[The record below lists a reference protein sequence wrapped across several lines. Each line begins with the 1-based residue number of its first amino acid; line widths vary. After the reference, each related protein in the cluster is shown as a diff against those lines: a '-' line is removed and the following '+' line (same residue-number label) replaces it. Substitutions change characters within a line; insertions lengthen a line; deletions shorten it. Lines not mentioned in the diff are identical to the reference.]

1 MEITLQGIG
10 VSPGIAIGPALLFNV
25 GRFDVP
31 KYRIA
36 DPDAELA
43 RLHRAMEATRA
54 YLLELHRKTADELGQ
69 SHADIF
75 NAHLMLL
82 DDVTMRDE
90 VSARVR
96 EECLNVEYV
105 LQEFIQRYVRVLE
118 SAVDPQFRERA
129 ADFVDVGD
137 RILRSLLDAER
148 PNIRDLAQ
156 PSVIVTHDLSPSD
169 TATMDLDDVLG
180 VALDSGGVTSHTAI
194 LARALELPAVVGL
207 SQAAGKVENG
217 DTVIVDGAAGI
228 FIVRPGAETL
238 QHYREA
244 QLSLEIQR
252 EEIVR
257 AGGQGPATTLDGVQI
272 PVLANIELPV
282 EIPHGIKAHAQG
294 VGLYRTEYLFLNR
307 STLPDEEE
315 QYRNYRE
322 VADALY
328 PNPVT
333 LRTID
338 VGGDK
343 LVQHI
348 QMLREENPQLGWR
361 AVRFCLARPDIF
373 KVQLRALLRAS
384 VAGNVQIMFPMI
396 SGLEELRQA
405 KAILSEVMDEL
416 AAKGIDFDP
425 AVKVGSMIEI
435 PSAVAITDLLAR
447 ECDFFSIGTNDLIQY
462 SLAVDRGNEKIA
474 HLYQPAHP
482 AVLRMIKRTADSA
495 AAAGIPCALCG
506 EMAGDALYT
515 EVLLGLGVTSLSMS
529 AVAVPVVRAEIAHM
543 RMDDARALAQRV
555 VEMGAIAD
563 IRSLLQ
569 QRHEDRAARKHTPA
583 TWPVEANGETLH
595 G

>member
-1 MEITLQGIG
+1 MEITLRGIG

-25 GRFDVP
+25 DRFDVP
-31 KYRIA
+31 KYRIE
-36 DPDAELA
+36 DPDAEIA
-43 RLHRAMEATRA
+43 RLDKAIDATRI
-54 YLLELHRKTADELGQ
+54 YLNRLHRKTADELGQ
-69 SHADIF
+69 GHADIF
-75 NAHLMLL
+75 KAHLMILE
-82 DDVTMRDE
+82 DVALRE
-90 VSARVR
+90 EAVARVR
-96 EECLNVEYV
+96 NERINVEHV
-105 LQEFIQRYVRVLE
+105 LQELIQRYARVLE
-118 SAVDPQFRERA
+118 SAEDPQFRERA
-129 ADFVDVGD
+129 ADFIDVGD
-137 RILRSLLDAER
+137 RMLRYLLDAER
-148 PNIRDLAQ
+148 PNIQDLAE

-180 VALDSGGVTSHTAI
+180 VALDSGGATSHTTI

-207 SQAAGKVENG
+207 SQAAAKVENG
-217 DTVIVDGAAGI
+217 DTVIMDGAEGI
-228 FIVRPGAETL
+228 FIVRPDAATL
-238 QHYREA
+238 AHYREA
-244 QLSLEIQR
+244 QKQQESQR
-252 EEIVR
+252 EQIVR
-257 AGGQGPATTLDGVQI
+257 AGGQGPATTLDGVVV

-294 VGLYRTEYLFLNR
+294 VGLYRTEFLFLNR
-307 STLPDEEE
+307 STLPGEEE
-315 QYRNYRE
+315 QYENYRQ
-322 VADALY
+322 VADALH

-373 KVQLRALLRAS
+373 KVQLRAILRAS

-396 SGLEELRQA
+396 SGLEELRQV
-405 KAILSEVMDEL
+405 KAILGEVMAEL
-416 AAKGIDFDP
+416 DTECIPFDRNL
-425 AVKVGSMIEI
+425 KVGSMIEI
-435 PSAVAITDLLAR
+435 PSAVAITDLLAK

-482 AVLRMIKRTADSA
+482 AVLRMIKRTADCA
-495 AAAGIPCALCG
+495 KAAGIPCALCG

-529 AVAVPVVRAEIAHM
+529 AVALPAVRAEIAHIHM
-543 RMDDARALAQRV
+543 AEAEAVAEQVLA
-555 VEMGAIAD
+555 MGTIAE
-563 IRSLLQ
+563 IRNLLR
-569 QRHEDRAARKHTPA
+569 QRHEHRAAIKAFTEHS
-583 TWPVEANGETLH
+583 VLESIGDLDH